1 MMFHKVT
8 KISSEK
14 RKGFSIN
21 VCNLIWKNIE
31 ILTYLNLKVEII
43 KLLGKYL
50 HILEVGKELRTQ
62 KAISIKD
69 K

>member
-1 MMFHKVT
+1 MIFHEVT

-14 RKGFSIN
+14 RKGFSTN
-21 VCNLIWKNIE
+21 VYNLIWKNIE
-31 ILTYLNLKVEII
+31 TLTYLNLKVEIM
-43 KLLGKYL
+43 KLLGRYL
-50 HILEVGKELRTQ
+50 HILEVGKEPRTQ

>member
-1 MMFHKVT
+1 MIFHKVT

-14 RKGFSIN
+14 RKGFSTK

-31 ILTYLNLKVEII
+31 TLTYLNLKVESIN
-43 KLLGKYL
+43 LLGKYL
-50 HILEVGKELRTQ
+50 QILEVGKDLRTQ